1 MRLFCTPGACSLAPH
16 IVVREAGLDVDV
28 VKVTLNPPP
37 RVTEKGEDYY
47 AINPKG
53 AVPALEISPGEV
65 LTENQVIMQYLAAQN
80 PDAKL
85 LPESGMARY
94 RVLEATNFVAT
105 EIHKSFSPI
114 FNPKLTPEWRAGI
127 MANINTK
134 IAVCEKVLGDKEY
147 FAGAFSIAD
156 AYAYT
161 ILRWADRFEGVVLP
175 AKVADYR
182 RRVGERPKVKEALEA
197 EGLKAVG

>member
-1 MRLFCTPGACSLAPH
+1 MRLFYTPGACSLAPH
-16 IVVREAGLDVDV
+16 IVVHETGLDVEA

-37 RVTEKGEDYY
+37 RVTAKGEDYY
-47 AINPKG
+47 TINPKG

-65 LTENQVIMQYLAAQN
+65 LTENAIIMQYLASQK
-80 PDAKL
+80 PEAKL
-85 LPESGMARY
+85 LPESGLPRY
-94 RVLEATNFVAT
+94 RVLEAANFVST

-127 MANINTK
+127 ITNINNK
-134 IAVCEKVLGDKEY
+134 IGTLEKILGDKE
-147 FAGAFSIAD
+147 FLAGAFSIAD

-175 AKVADYR
+175 PKVAEYR

-197 EGLKAVG
+197 EGLKAVA